1 LGMATPEDPEGKGFL
16 RIAHMGHVNAH
27 MTLGV
32 LAVMEAALKALKL
45 PHGAGA
51 LDAAAAVIADT
62 AG

>member
-1 LGMATPEDPEGKGFL
+1 MGSAEDPRADGFL
-16 RIAHMGHVNAH
+16 RVAHMGHVNAH

-32 LAVMEAALKALKL
+32 LAAMEAGMRALAI

-51 LDAAAAVIADT
+51 LDAAAAVA